1 MRMSLTRERL
11 LSYLCSQLNSFIPD
25 DSLVKPEHLE
35 NSFAHILKRVEYC
48 FSHVNN
54 KYFRSDG
61 ETVFNHLNGDQYA
74 MFLYFAANTVYKDN
88 NQVELATK
96 IFLLN
101 KYLHG
106 IDAFYEVE
114 LPDFFLFVHPLGT
127 VLGRGNY
134 SNYFIVYQRCNI
146 GSNHDIYP
154 SMGENLIMHP
164 GSAILGNCK
173 VGDNCRLATG
183 SLMLDMD
190 LEANSIYIGN
200 PSNYSIKKSNARPS
214 IWL

>member
-1 MRMSLTRERL
+1 
-11 LSYLCSQLNSFIPD
+11 
-25 DSLVKPEHLE
+25 
-35 NSFAHILKRVEYC
+35 
-48 FSHVNN
+48 
-54 KYFRSDG
+54 
-61 ETVFNHLNGDQYA
+61 
-74 MFLYFAANTVYKDN
+74 MFLYFAANTVYKDS
-88 NQVELATK
+88 NQLELATK

-114 LPDFFLFVHPLGT
+114 LPDIFLFVHPLGT

-134 SNYFIVYQRCNI
+134 SNYFVVYQRCNI

-173 VGDNCRLATG
+173 VGDNCRIATG
-183 SLMLDMD
+183 SLLLDMD

-200 PSNYSIKKSNARPS
+200 PSNYSIKKSEARPS